1 MPMLRVT
8 AASLAYM
15 WGTIQ
20 DSRQRKKRWKSFY
33 LEMQGF
39 CTEKSWSSPNS
50 CSSPNSWTPA
60 VSVHPSCSIM
70 QGCHCI
76 FFPVSI
82 LLAQQVFDKLLVL
95 SVLFSDFVALA
106 CPYLTR
112 LLCACV
118 WEELKPALRHY
129 YTHTHAPPRPPT
141 QISRCIFDLYSQD
154 LCYWTSVLVKSS

>member
-1 MPMLRVT
+1 
-8 AASLAYM
+8 
-15 WGTIQ
+15 
-20 DSRQRKKRWKSFY
+20 
-33 LEMQGF
+33 MQGF

-129 YTHTHAPPRPPT
+129 YTHTHAHTHSLRFQDASLT
-141 QISRCIFDLYSQD
+141 FTARISVIGLQ
-154 LCYWTSVLVKSS
+154 YW